1 MSRIKAYILEHG
13 YGQFIPRY
21 LMFGGEK
28 VINDFVT
35 YPSYTVLVE
44 HPDGLLLYDASTNL
58 DAYMANWEWANTG
71 VWIEEPGKGLFVQLR
86 KLGYEPPDLKY
97 VVVSHL
103 HPDHNGIVHL
113 CENAEILV
121 PETDF
126 TYRAKSY
133 LLRCDRFPHEVE
145 FWAHC
150 NTINWRLLTDYKTE
164 LLDGVTIYNY
174 GEGHAG
180 GILTMLL
187 ELEGDGN
194 KLVVSD
200 AVFSQANLESAAQGV
215 YPGYTQRPEGYFEAV
230 KDIKRIAD
238 EKNAEIWFGHDNDQF
253 AAMRKSPEKHYE

>member
-1 MSRIKAYILEHG
+1 MTKIRANILEHG

-21 LMFGGEK
+21 LMYGGAK

-35 YPSYTVLVE
+35 YPSYTVLIE
-44 HPDGLLLYDASTNL
+44 HTDGLVLYDASTNL

-71 VWIEEPGKGLFVQLR
+71 VWVEEPGKGLFVQLR
-86 KLGYEPPDLKY
+86 KMGYEPQDLTH

-103 HPDHNGIVHL
+103 HPDHNGLIHL
-113 CENAEILV
+113 FENAEIIV

-133 LLRCDRFPHEVE
+133 LLRSDRFPHEVE

-150 NTINWRLLTDYKTE
+150 DTINWRLLTEYKTE
-164 LLDGVTIYNY
+164 LLSGLTIYNY

-180 GILTMLL
+180 GVLTLL
-187 ELEGDGN
+187 IDLERDGN

-200 AVFSQANLESAAQGV
+200 AIFSQANLESAERGV
-215 YPGYTQRPEGYFEAV
+215 FPGYTQYPKGYFEAV
-230 KDIKRIAD
+230 NDIKHVA
-238 EKNAEIWFGHDNDQF
+238 EECNAEIWFGHDNEQF
-253 AAMRKSPEKHYE
+253 ANMRKAPDAFYE